1 MGSIPGRG
9 TKILHATLCCALS
22 LSHVWLFVTP
32 RTVAPWAPLSMEFS
46 RQEHWRGFPCPP
58 PEDLPDSGIEPVS
71 PTLQADSLSSEL
83 PESPACYA
91 VQQQKKKKKRE
102 REKVDTQH
110 FLHPWNSTAP
120 SLVSPL
126 SFQVCLRGAATAHPA
141 PVAAKIWVP
150 SIYIHTRALTTMW
163 RVDLWER

>member
-32 RTVAPWAPLSMEFS
+32 WTVAPRAPLSMGFS

-58 PEDLPDSGIEPVS
+58 PGDLPDSGIEPMY
-71 PTLQADSLSSEL
+71 PTLQADSLPSEP

-91 VQQQKKKKKRE
+91 AQQQKKKKKRKRE
-102 REKVDTQH
+102 REGGGHTAFPPSPKQH
-110 FLHPWNSTAP
+110 RPILVITSVFSGVSQRCSHCSSSP
-120 SLVSPL
+120 SS
-126 SFQVCLRGAATAHPA
+126 C
-141 PVAAKIWVP
+141 
-150 SIYIHTRALTTMW
+150 
-163 RVDLWER
+163 

>member
-32 RTVAPWAPLSMEFS
+32 WTVAPRAPLSMGFS

-58 PEDLPDSGIEPVS
+58 PGDLPDSGIEPMY
-71 PTLQADSLSSEL
+71 PTLQADSLPSEP

-91 VQQQKKKKKRE
+91 AQQQKKKKKKKERE
-102 REKVDTQH
+102 RRWWTHSISSIPE
-110 FLHPWNSTAP
+110 TAP
-120 SLVSPL
+120 PHPCYHLCLFRCVSEVQSLLIQP
-126 SFQVCLRGAATAHPA
+126 Q
-141 PVAAKIWVP
+141 
-150 SIYIHTRALTTMW
+150 
-163 RVDLWER
+163 

>member
-91 VQQQKKKKKRE
+91 VQQQKKKKKKRE
-102 REKVDTQH
+102 REGGH
-110 FLHPWNSTAP
+110 TAFPP
-120 SLVSPL
+120 SLKQHRPIIGITSVFSGVSQRC
-126 SFQVCLRGAATAHPA
+126 SHCSSS
-141 PVAAKIWVP
+141 P
-150 SIYIHTRALTTMW
+150 SSC
-163 RVDLWER
+163 